1 MARSSNKAGV
11 TAPKIHVKS
20 NDKSFDLPPYETV
33 ALVLQ
38 GGGALGAYQAG
49 VYQGLTDAGIKPNYL
64 SGISIGALNIAI
76 IAGNAPRRR
85 IERLTEFWETICE
98 PNFGY
103 PVNAFAEQSFFDLND
118 ATRRSMSTLSAA
130 SAIVNGQKGFFS
142 PRFPPTSSW
151 VSGSPAAAS
160 YYDTSAL
167 KDTLERLCDFDRIN
181 SAEQHVSVGAVH
193 VSTGNLVYFDN
204 TRTSLRA
211 EHFMASGALPPAF
224 PAVEINGEYYWDG
237 GLVSNTPLSHVLES
251 RPFKDT
257 LAFQVD
263 LWSARGRAPTNMSEV
278 SDRMK
283 AIQYSSRTRLIT
295 DQVRLM
301 QNMRH
306 LLQYMQESL
315 PPEKRGKGPYSKIA
329 EDLACG
335 KRYNVVHLIYH
346 GQPYE
351 NQYRDFQFGLATMRE
366 RWASG
371 LKDIQET
378 LSDPARLAMPDN
390 ISGFITH
397 DVHRERI
404 DESMKPN

>member
-1 MARSSNKAGV
+1 MARSPNKAGA
-11 TAPKIHVKS
+11 TAPKIRTKL
-20 NDKSFDLPPYETV
+20 NNKAFDLPPYETV

-49 VYQGLTDAGIKPNYL
+49 VYQGLADAGIEPNCL

-76 IAGNAPRRR
+76 IAGNAPKRR
-85 IERLTEFWETICE
+85 IERLTEFWETICQ
-98 PNFGY
+98 PNFSY
-103 PVNAFAEQSFFDLND
+103 PINAFVEQSFFGLND
-118 ATRRSMSTLSAA
+118 VTRQSMSALSAA

-142 PRFPPTSSW
+142 PRFPPASSW
-151 VSGSPAAAS
+151 VSGAPADAS

-181 SAEQHVSVGAVH
+181 STEQRVSVGAVH

-204 TRTSLRA
+204 AKTNLGPA
-211 EHFMASGALPPAF
+211 HFMASGALPPAF

-306 LLQYMQESL
+306 LLQHMQENL
-315 PPEKRGKGPYSKIA
+315 PPEKRGKGPYGKIA
-329 EDLACG
+329 EELACG

-346 GQPYE
+346 SQPYE
-351 NQYRDFQFGLATMRE
+351 RQYRDYQFGLATMRE

-378 LSDPARLAMPDN
+378 LSDPKRLAMPDDL
-390 ISGFITH
+390 SGFVTH

-404 DESMKPN
+404 DKSMKAD

>member
-1 MARSSNKAGV
+1 MARSSNKAGA
-11 TAPKIHVKS
+11 TASATQVKS
-20 NDKSFDLPPYETV
+20 GDTQFDLPPYEVV

-49 VYQGLTDAGIKPNYL
+49 VYQGLTEAGIKLNYL

-76 IAGNAPRRR
+76 IAGNAPGRR

-98 PNFGY
+98 PNFGC

-118 ATRRSMSTLSAA
+118 ATRRSMNALSAA

-142 PRFPPTSSW
+142 PRFPPASSW
-151 VSGSPAAAS
+151 VSGSPGAAS

-181 SAEQHVSVGAVH
+181 STQQHVSVGAVH

-204 TRTSLRA
+204 TRTKLQA

-263 LWSARGRAPTNMSEV
+263 LWSARGRVPTNMSEV

-283 AIQYSSRTRLIT
+283 AIQYSSRTRMIT

-306 LLQYMQESL
+306 LLQHMQESL

-351 NQYRDFQFGLATMRE
+351 KQYRDFQFGLASMRN

-371 LKDIQET
+371 LKDIRDT
-378 LSDPARLAMPDN
+378 LSDPARLSMPDSN
-390 ISGFITH
+390 TGFVTH
-397 DVHRERI
+397 DVHRDRI
-404 DESMKPN
+404 DESMKAD

>member
-1 MARSSNKAGV
+1 MARSPNKAGA
-11 TAPKIHVKS
+11 TAPKTHSKS
-20 NDKSFDLPPYETV
+20 SDKAFDLPPYETV

-49 VYQGLTDAGIKPNYL
+49 VYQGLADAGIEPNCL

-76 IAGNAPRRR
+76 IAGNAPKRR
-85 IERLTEFWETICE
+85 IERLTEFWETICR

-103 PVNAFAEQSFFDLND
+103 PINAFVEQSFFSLND
-118 ATRRSMSTLSAA
+118 ATRQSMSALSAA

-142 PRFPPTSSW
+142 PRFPPASSW
-151 VSGSPAAAS
+151 VSGSPGAAS

-181 SAEQHVSVGAVH
+181 SAEQQVSVGAVH

-204 TRTSLRA
+204 AKTSLQA

-237 GLVSNTPLSHVLES
+237 GLVSNTPLSHVLGS

-283 AIQYSSRTRLIT
+283 AIQYSSRTRQIT

-306 LLQYMQESL
+306 LLQHMQESL
-315 PPEKRGKGPYSKIA
+315 PPEKRGKGPYGKIA
-329 EDLACG
+329 EELACG

-346 GQPYE
+346 GKPYE
-351 NQYRDFQFGLATMRE
+351 RQYRDYQFGLATMRE

-378 LSDPARLAMPDN
+378 LSDPRRLAMPDD

-404 DESMKPN
+404 DESMNR